1 MSMRVYEIFKQIEA
15 TAGKNDKIEIIKQNA
30 DNVEFVEY
38 LKFLYDE
45 MITTG
50 LSTKKINKETKIRE
64 IGDESYF
71 GNPLGVMKYLME
83 NNTGTDKD
91 IVFVQRYLG
100 SFVMLDSLAE
110 TVRMGNYIDWL
121 KQVFTKSYKCGITAS
136 SVNKAIPDLIP
147 EFKVMLANSYDKFSD
162 RVKDTFYLS
171 LKLDGH
177 RTLAFIIFEDG
188 KVSDIKFRTR
198 KGHEITG
205 LSEIKNEMINS
216 LNAIKFAKTENIV
229 LDGEITV
236 LDDSTN
242 PESVFQSTSKII
254 RKDGEK
260 TGLKFHVFDC
270 LKESDFWL
278 GKSRLIYTERR
289 GSIEAMFKN
298 CFVNTKYIV
307 KVPILYSGS
316 DVTEIAKWSD
326 KVTKLGHEGIML
338 NTSGGFYRTKRTPD
352 LLKVKKFHSA
362 DIECLGAFRG
372 DGKYSKTLGGIYV
385 NYKNSKVGVGSG
397 FTDEQRDYYWN
408 NQDEIVGKIVE
419 IKYFE
424 ESTNQKDDSISLRFP
439 VFVSVRS
446 DKTVK
451 DVNYD

>member
-1 MSMRVYEIFKQIEA
+1 MKVYEIFKKIEA
-15 TAGKNDKIEIIKQNA
+15 TASKIDKVQIIKDNA
-30 DNVEFVEY
+30 DNKEFVEY
-38 LKFLYDE
+38 LKFLYDD

-50 LSTKKINKETKIRE
+50 LSSKKISKDVKETDANRKE
-64 IGDESYF
+64 VYY
-71 GNPLGVMKYLME
+71 GNPLGVMEYLKE

-91 IVFVQRYLG
+91 IAFVQRYLG
-100 SFVMLDSLAE
+100 SFIMLDG
-110 TVRMGNYIDWL
+110 TMRMNDYIDWL

-136 SVNKAIPDLIP
+136 SVNKAIPNLIP
-147 EFKVMLANSYDKFSD
+147 EFKVMLANSYEKFSD
-162 RVKDTFYLS
+162 RVKDTFYLT

-205 LSEIKNEMINS
+205 LSEIKNEMIDS
-216 LNAIKFAKTENIV
+216 LNATKFAKTENIV

-236 LDDSTN
+236 LDDTTN

-278 GKSRLIYTERR
+278 GKSKLIYTERR

-298 CFVNTKYIV
+298 CFVNTKHIV

-316 DVTEIAKWSD
+316 DATEIAKWSD
-326 KVTKLGHEGIML
+326 KVTKLGYEGIML

-352 LLKVKKFHSA
+352 LLKVKKFHS
-362 DIECLGAFRG
+362 C
-372 DGKYSKTLGGIYV
+372 DGIIRDVYEGSAKYTGKLGGIVITFEDQVV
-385 NYKNSKVGVGSG
+385 NIGSG
-397 FTDEQRDYYWN
+397 FTDHERELYWN
-408 NQDEIVGKIVE
+408 NPELIIGKIGE
-419 IKYFE
+419 YQYFE
-424 ESTNQKDDSISLRFP
+424 RTENQNGGTDLRFATWKGL
-439 VFVSVRS
+439 RS
-446 DKTVK
+446 DK
-451 DVNYD
+451 DEGDLNYE

>member
-1 MSMRVYEIFKQIEA
+1 MKVYEIFKKIEA
-15 TAGKNDKIEIIKQNA
+15 TASKIDKVQIIKDNA
-30 DNVEFVEY
+30 DNKEFVEY
-38 LKFLYDE
+38 LKFLYDD

-50 LSTKKINKETKIRE
+50 LSSKKISKDVKETDANRKE
-64 IGDESYF
+64 VYY
-71 GNPLGVMKYLME
+71 GNPLGVMEYLKE

-91 IVFVQRYLG
+91 IAFVQRYLG
-100 SFVMLDSLAE
+100 SFIMLDG
-110 TVRMGNYIDWL
+110 TMRMNDYIDWL

-136 SVNKAIPDLIP
+136 SVNKAIPNLIP
-147 EFKVMLANSYDKFSD
+147 EFKVMLANSYEKFSD
-162 RVKDTFYLS
+162 RVKDTFYLT

-205 LSEIKNEMINS
+205 LSEIKNEMIDS
-216 LNAIKFAKTENIV
+216 LNATKFAKTENIV

-236 LDDSTN
+236 LDDTTN

-278 GKSRLIYTERR
+278 GKSKLIYTERR

-298 CFVNTKYIV
+298 CFVNTKHIV

-316 DVTEIAKWSD
+316 DATEIAKWSD
-326 KVTKLGHEGIML
+326 KVTKLGYEGIML

-362 DIECLGAFRG
+362 DILCTGVFEGEGRLV
-372 DGKYSKTLGGIYV
+372 GKLGGIYV
-385 NYKNSKVGVGSG
+385 DFKGTKVGVGTG
-397 FTDEQRDYYWN
+397 FNDEQRKYYWN

-424 ESTNQKDDSISLRFP
+424 ESTNQNDDSISLRFP
-439 VFVSVRS
+439 VFISVRE
-446 DKTVK
+446 DKGK
-451 DVNYD
+451 GDVNYD

>member
-1 MSMRVYEIFKQIEA
+1 MKVYEIFKKIES
-15 TAGKNDKIEIIKQNA
+15 TAGKNDKVQIIKDNA
-30 DNVEFVEY
+30 DDKEFVEY
-38 LKFLYDE
+38 LKFLYDD

-50 LSTKKINKETKIRE
+50 LSTKKINKEIKT
-64 IGDESYF
+64 IGMVDESYF
-71 GNPLGVMKYLME
+71 GSPIGVMEYLKE

-91 IVFVQRYLG
+91 ISFVQRYLG
-100 SFVMLDSLAE
+100 SFVMLDSLDE

-136 SVNKAIPDLIP
+136 SVNKAIPNLIP
-147 EFKVMLANSYDKFSD
+147 EFKVMLANSYEKFSD
-162 RVKDTFYLS
+162 RVKDNFYLT

-205 LSEIKNEMINS
+205 LSEIKNEMMDS
-216 LNAIKFAKTENIV
+216 LNATKFAKTKNIV

-278 GKSRLIYTERR
+278 GKSKLIYTERM

-307 KVPILYSGS
+307 KVPILYSGN
-316 DVTEIAKWSD
+316 DITEIAKWSD
-326 KVTKLGHEGIML
+326 KLTKLGYEGVML

-362 DIECLGAFRG
+362 DILCTGVFEGEGRLV
-372 DGKYSKTLGGIYV
+372 GKLGGIYV
-385 NYKNSKVGVGSG
+385 DFRGNKVGVGSG
-397 FTDEQRDYYWN
+397 FNDEQREYYWN

-439 VFVSVRS
+439 VFISVREEKGKE
-446 DKTVK
+446 DI
-451 DVNYD
+451 NYD

>member
-1 MSMRVYEIFKQIEA
+1 MSFSVYEIFESIKN
-15 TAGKNDKIEIIKQNA
+15 TSGKNDKIEIIKSHG
-30 DNVEFVEY
+30 DNIEFQEF

-50 LSTKKINKETKIRE
+50 LSAKKINKQVKPQAGIVTH
-64 IGDESYF
+64 F
-71 GNPLGVMKYLME
+71 QTPLAVMGYVSE
-83 NNTGTDKD
+83 FNTGTDNN
-91 IVFVQRYLG
+91 ILHVQTYLHG
-100 SFVMLDSLAE
+100 LEEPYQTFMSDVLS
-110 TVRMGNYIDWL
+110 
-121 KQVFTKSYKCGITAS
+121 KSYKCGITAS
-136 SVNKAIPDLIP
+136 SINKALGKGFIA
-147 EFKVMLANSYDKFSD
+147 EFKVQLAHPYEKFAD
-162 RVKDTFYLS
+162 RVDDTFYLT

-177 RTLAFIIFEDG
+177 RTLVFIIFEDG

-205 LSEIKNEMINS
+205 LNEIKNEMMNS

-229 LDGEITV
+229 LDGEITI
-236 LDDSTN
+236 LDDYTN

-289 GSIEAMFKN
+289 GAIEAMFKN

-307 KVPILYSGS
+307 KVPTLYSGS
-316 DVTEIAKWSD
+316 DVAEIAKWSD
-326 KVTKLGHEGIML
+326 KVTKLGYEGIML
-338 NTSGGFYRTKRTPD
+338 NTSGGFYQTKRTPD

-362 DIECLGAFRG
+362 DILCTDVFEGEGRLSG
-372 DGKYSKTLGGIYV
+372 TLGGIYV
-385 NYKNSKVGVGSG
+385 DFKGTKVGVGTG

-408 NQDEIVGKIVE
+408 NQDKIVGEIVE

-439 VFVSVRS
+439 VFQDLKFKTIRD
-446 DKTVK
+446 DKGEG